1 MPKIFISYRQKDSRG
16 DSRQLYNR
24 LAESFGA
31 ENVFFDV
38 SKIGPGDDWLEVVR
52 RKVRSCQVLIAVIG
66 ERWLAMDDGHGNR
79 RLDDAEDPVRIEIA
93 AALGKNIRVIPI
105 LLDRA
110 EMPKAAQLPADIRK
124 LSRCTAHEVR
134 HKSFD
139 RDVDALIEALGG
151 SADAEREVGTET
163 TGDFWSQL
171 GKNLS
176 ESLGKRLGD
185 ALGDKLTTSGTARLP
200 PSSPPQYN
208 APVVP
213 DYTPPAPPPLPNL
226 AGQWGSSYGIPHMIQ
241 QSGNTIAIQA
251 VDAFGRTM
259 MQGQGTIMGNVVEI
273 AYTAYM
279 PPFPTQG
286 RARLEISPDG
296 RRLRGQTV
304 NFQTRMTNYI
314 ELFR

>member
-1 MPKIFISYRQKDSRG
+1 M
-16 DSRQLYNR
+16 
-24 LAESFGA
+24 
-31 ENVFFDV
+31 
-38 SKIGPGDDWLEVVR
+38 SKIGLGDDWLEVVR
-52 RKVRSCQVLIAVIG
+52 SKVHSCQVLMAVIG
-66 ERWLAMDDGHGNR
+66 ESWLSMDDGHGKR

-93 AALGKNIRVIPI
+93 ATLGKDIRVIPI

-110 EMPKAAQLPADIRK
+110 EMPKAAQLPANIRK
-124 LSRCTAHEVR
+124 RSPCTAHEMR

-139 RDVDALIEALGG
+139 RDVDALIEALDG
-151 SADAEREVGTET
+151 SADSEREVGTET
-163 TGDFWSQL
+163 TGNFWSQL

-185 ALGDKLTTSGTARLP
+185 AIGDKLATPAGALSFLLAAAICAARRTRLYSARSTAAAESRGAVGLELRHRLHDP
-200 PSSPPQYN
+200 AIRQHDRHSSPRRLRKN
-208 APVVP
+208 
-213 DYTPPAPPPLPNL
+213 
-226 AGQWGSSYGIPHMIQ
+226 H
-241 QSGNTIAIQA
+241 
-251 VDAFGRTM
+251 DARA
-259 MQGQGTIMGNVVEI
+259 GTIMGNVVEI

-286 RARLEISPDG
+286 PARLEISSDG

>member
-1 MPKIFISYRQKDSRG
+1 MLKIFISYRQKDSRG

-24 LAESFGA
+24 LAESFGK
-31 ENVFFDV
+31 ENVFLDV
-38 SKIGPGDDWLEVVR
+38 SKIEPGDDWLEVVR
-52 RKVRSCQVLIAVIG
+52 RTVLSCQVLIAVIG
-66 ERWLAMDDGHGNR
+66 ESWLGMSDEHGKR
-79 RLDDAEDPVRIEIA
+79 RLDDVDDPVRTEIA
-93 AALGKNIRVIPI
+93 AALEKNLRVIPV

-124 LSRCTAHEVR
+124 FARCTAHEVR

-139 RDVDALIEALGG
+139 RDVDALIDALGG
-151 SADAEREVGTET
+151 VIEPEPEVPADTGG
-163 TGDFWSQL
+163 GDFWTQL
-171 GKNLS
+171 GKNFT
-176 ESLGKRLGD
+176 EGLGRKLGERF
-185 ALGDKLTTSGTARLP
+185 GEKL
-200 PSSPPQYN
+200 SPPAAPRFPASPAQYRQP
-208 APVVP
+208 AVP
-213 DYTPPAPPPLPNL
+213 DYTPPPPAVPNL
-226 AGQWGSSYGIPHMIQ
+226 AGQWGSNYGLPHLIQ
-241 QSGNTIAIQA
+241 QSGNNIVIQA

-296 RRLRGQTV
+296 RHLRGSTV
-304 NFQTRMTNYI
+304 NFQTGMTNYV